1 MMDTEMILVTAPNE
15 AGRKFIKLLM
25 YKKMPFAV
33 LTNSAGKSVD
43 SVESESNMSFA

>member
-25 YKKMPFAV
+25 YKNAV
-33 LTNSAGKSVD
+33 CR
-43 SVESESNMSFA
+43 SNQQCRGRAQTP

>member
-25 YKKMPFAV
+25 YKKCRLPF
-33 LTNSAGKSVD
+33 
-43 SVESESNMSFA
+43 